1 MTQLE
6 VVYFDYEVL
15 YLSIYDMSI
24 NFIKLDLIMMNIYP
38 MFSCLFIEIEISVS
52 ILQCDFENIK
62 TDTIFQIPL

>member
-62 TDTIFQIPL
+62 SDTIFQIPL

>member
-6 VVYFDYEVL
+6 AVYFDYEVL
-15 YLSIYDMSI
+15 YLCIYDMSI
-24 NFIKLDLIMMNIYP
+24 DFIRLDLIMMNIYP